1 MKSSTSA
8 SVDVM
13 QVAAEAAQKLGAV
26 CPEGV
31 AEYLKD
37 KLTVVNTAAGP
48 QVVVRNGLEVESLDG
63 VLARMQVTDNVA
75 ALFHGGK
82 LDLRKLDHDLFRV
95 IRAHRPEWLGLRK
108 KRKYA

>member
-1 MKSSTSA
+1 MKSSESV

-13 QVAAEAAQKLGAV
+13 EKATEAAKKAGAV

-37 KLTVVNTAAGP
+37 NLTVVNTVAGP
-48 QVVVRNGLEVESLDG
+48 QVAVRNGLDVESLDG
-63 VLARMQVTDNVA
+63 VFARMRVTENVA

-82 LDLRKLDHDLFRV
+82 PNVRNMDLDLYRV
-95 IRAHRPEWLGLRK
+95 IRKHKPELLGLGRK
-108 KRKYA
+108 RRYS